1 MFSFLSTSA
10 SPLVQLD
17 LPREID
23 STAVPAVHADML
35 EQPSRYQGQCLDD
48 AHAHPRR
55 IRDEKAKAAAL
66 ESAVQYPQRGEFL
79 GLADE
84 QIWEDN
90 VVLYR
95 RVRVLEMQVLEMQ
108 FIASTTPTIEEEMA
122 VLKAERDTLIAERDE
137 LLRLDEKHTNDYFIL
152 DEEKT
157 QVEKVLRAERRS
169 SRHDAFKYHME
180 LRDMKDTIGNLLD
193 EATNPKSQ
201 ATNYFTEKE
210 HRIVLEEAFRAEKD
224 AMAGQLEHYKMRVS
238 TLEAVNQRDKDAKD
252 ATDALHQLT
261 VDCLLKEKKELQS
274 RIRGLEGQSLAS
286 CASSTEQCNAIQAE
300 LDGLRRLEEV
310 RSIDSAARREEHLR
324 VQSKLD
330 WEKYRRRDDFL
341 LTYTHLIDVDE
352 VIATYEDQR
361 EIALKEI
368 LYYRALFDDV
378 YRSVDNIREEVL
390 IPPGEL
396 RLTET
401 IPEFVPSTA
410 SLPFGDDDISSRS
423 LSSSTPELESDYDEQ
438 SSLDSLSPTLDRY
451 LRFEHEGKA
460 DLVLECDDV
469 DPLQLEGRSVD
480 VVATD
485 SPLSCNGS
493 PLLHIASKAP
503 RETDHDENLSPPPLW
518 AIPSHSSFELVGD
531 CLNHTIFREVK
542 RGCGMRG
549 YARCNVFTVTTDYHF
564 SIPTQPASSGQ

>member
-10 SPLVQLD
+10 SPPVQLD

-48 AHAHPRR
+48 AHAYPRR

-66 ESAVQYPQRGEFL
+66 ESAVQHPQHGEFL
-79 GLADE
+79 GLADQ

-152 DEEKT
+152 DEKKT
-157 QVEKVLRAERRS
+157 QVEKMLRAERRS
-169 SRHDAFKYHME
+169 SRHDAFKYHIE
-180 LRDMKDTIGNLLD
+180 LKDMKDTIGNLLD
-193 EATNPKSQ
+193 EATNSKSQ
-201 ATNYFTEKE
+201 TEKE

-238 TLEAVNQRDKDAKD
+238 TLEAVNRRDKDAKD

-274 RIRGLEGQSLAS
+274 RIRGLEEQSLAS
-286 CASSTEQCNAIQAE
+286 CASSTEQCNAIIQAE

-310 RSIDSAARREEHLR
+310 RSIDSATRREEHLR

-378 YRSVDNIREEVL
+378 YRSVDTIREEVL
-390 IPPGEL
+390 IPPEEL
-396 RLTET
+396 RSTET
-401 IPEFVPSTA
+401 VPEFVASTT
-410 SLPFGDDDISSRS
+410 SLPFGDGDTSSRS
-423 LSSSTPELESDYDEQ
+423 ISSSTPELESDYDEQ
-438 SSLDSLSPTLDRY
+438 SSSNGLSPTLARY
-451 LRFEHEGKA
+451 LRFEHEDKA

-485 SPLSCNGS
+485 SPKH
-493 PLLHIASKAP
+493 PEKP
-503 RETDHDENLSPPPLW
+503 T
-518 AIPSHSSFELVGD
+518 
-531 CLNHTIFREVK
+531 T
-542 RGCGMRG
+542 MR
-549 YARCNVFTVTTDYHF
+549 T
-564 SIPTQPASSGQ
+564 S